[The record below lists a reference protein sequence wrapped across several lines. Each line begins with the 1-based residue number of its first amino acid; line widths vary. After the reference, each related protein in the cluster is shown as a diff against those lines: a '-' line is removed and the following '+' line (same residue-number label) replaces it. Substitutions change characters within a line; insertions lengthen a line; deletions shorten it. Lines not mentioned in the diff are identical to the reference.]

1 MEFSTKMSKHIPI
14 NHFDSK
20 REAIKR
26 IVHGI
31 SASNFKEEDI
41 DLWTDEILAFFA
53 DDPPEPERW
62 KPKEGEEFCFI
73 THAGYVYCENYSDKT
88 NEDFWEFGNCF
99 KTREETEQARDK
111 VKETL
116 LAFHKAHR
124 SVV

>member
-14 NHFDSK
+14 NNFDSK

-53 DDPPEPERW
+53 DDPPEPARW

-116 LAFHKAHR
+116 LAFHTAHR